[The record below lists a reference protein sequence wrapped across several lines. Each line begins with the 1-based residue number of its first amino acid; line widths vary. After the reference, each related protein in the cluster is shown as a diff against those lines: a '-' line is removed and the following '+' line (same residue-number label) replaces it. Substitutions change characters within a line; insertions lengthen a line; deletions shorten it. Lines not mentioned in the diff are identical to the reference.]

1 MDIAQEALDK
11 LSAAGFAFRGVV
23 DTRAGLPPVNVA
35 SFVGQ
40 LGPESGRQGFLL
52 AHGEEDLGT
61 RFNQEWERLAR
72 DRGLF
77 SAASDGRPEFLLGV
91 DIAQDDSGDSELQS
105 WRWVRVALADHWD
118 IAGTGC
124 ENGILGAGANNP
136 AFIMM
141 SPDADVLVQGG
152 YWQDGIGA
160 TAVSEP
166 NRFQEMRDHARR
178 IAFEFDWLEPEVR
191 QWAERWLGHVSAEQA

>member
-23 DTRAGLPPVNVA
+23 DTSGELPPVNVA
-35 SFVGQ
+35 SFVSN
-40 LGPESGRQGFLL
+40 LGAESGRRGFLL
-52 AHGEEDLGT
+52 AHGEADLGT

-77 SAASDGRPEFLLGV
+77 SEGADGRPEFLLGI
-91 DIAQDDSGDSELQS
+91 DIVQGDSDDSELQS

-141 SPDADVLVQGG
+141 STDAELLVDGG

-160 TAVSEP
+160 NAVSEP
-166 NRFQEMRDHARR
+166 SRFRELRDHARR
-178 IAFEFDWLEPEVR
+178 IAFDFDWLEPETR
-191 QWAERWLGHVSAEQA
+191 QWSERWLARVTAEEA